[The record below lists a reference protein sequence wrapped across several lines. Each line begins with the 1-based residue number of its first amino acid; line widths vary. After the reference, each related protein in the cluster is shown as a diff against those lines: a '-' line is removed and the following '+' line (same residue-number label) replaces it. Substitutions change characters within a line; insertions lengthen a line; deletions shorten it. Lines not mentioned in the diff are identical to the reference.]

1 MTENM
6 KKTTDQ
12 LVSEFL
18 DIRDMLK
25 ELEAQKKAL
34 DKMLKQMT
42 SAGPI
47 ELSDGR
53 TVETVTTTREIVDTN
68 ALKAAGLFDSY
79 KKESIINTLKIK

>member
-1 MTENM
+1 MNENM
-6 KKTTDQ
+6 KKTTEQ
-12 LVSEFL
+12 LVNEFL
-18 DIRDMLK
+18 EIREMMR

-53 TVETVTTTREIVDTN
+53 TIETVTTTREIVDTN

-79 KKESIINTLKIK
+79 KKDSIINTIKIK